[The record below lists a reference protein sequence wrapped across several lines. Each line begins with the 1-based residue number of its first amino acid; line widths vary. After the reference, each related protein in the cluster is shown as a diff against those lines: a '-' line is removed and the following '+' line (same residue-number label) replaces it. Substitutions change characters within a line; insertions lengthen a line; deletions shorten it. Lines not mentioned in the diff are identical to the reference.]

1 MNTKITANFAGQTV
15 FVGMDVHKSSW
26 NLGIHLNDQFI
37 RNVHQKPSPRVM
49 VQYLQHQYPGAR
61 YKAVYEAGKFGFW
74 IQRQLSSLGVDCI
87 VINPA
92 DVPKSQKDSLQKT
105 DARDAR
111 NLGLRLQ
118 TGVLRGIH
126 IPDEQ
131 QEADRVF
138 FRHLKRIW
146 KDLTRCKN
154 RIKGLLA
161 FSGIDIPEQYDNASW
176 SLNFINWLK
185 QLDCTLISRRQA
197 LNYMI
202 NQMLFLRTELLSISN
217 AIRKMMREKRY
228 KTNYYLLRSIPGIGP
243 LTAASILVEIGD
255 INRFPTFYH
264 LNSFVGLLPMEHS
277 SGESENKGM
286 LTVRKHRQLRSD
298 LVESAWTAKRTDPAM
313 TLYFQE
319 QVKRKSSK
327 IVIIKIARKLLNRIR
342 FVLLNQQPYEYG
354 VLK

>member
-1 MNTKITANFAGQTV
+1 MSKVKANFQGQKI

-26 NLGIHLNDQFI
+26 NLGIYLNDMFI
-37 RNVHQKPSPRVM
+37 KNVHQKPNPRIM
-49 VQYLQHQYPGAR
+49 ANYLQTQYPGAT

-74 IQRQLSSLGVDCI
+74 IQRQLTQLGIECLV
-87 VINPA
+87 VNPA
-92 DVPKSQKDSLQKT
+92 DIPKTQKDSLQKT
-105 DARDAR
+105 DPRDAR

-118 TGVLRGIH
+118 SGVLRGIH

-138 FRHLKRIW
+138 FRHRKRIL

-161 FSGIDIPEQYDNASW
+161 FSGIEIPEAYDNAGW
-176 SLNFINWLK
+176 SRNFINWLK
-185 QLDCTLISRRQA
+185 VLDCKQQSRKRA
-197 LNYMI
+197 LDYQT
-202 NQMLFLRTELLSISN
+202 NQVEFLRKELLAISN
-217 AIRKMMREKRY
+217 EIRKMMREQRY

-243 LTAASILVEIGD
+243 LTAASLLVEIGD
-255 INRFPTFYH
+255 VKRFETFYH
-264 LNSFVGLLPMEHS
+264 LNSFVGLLPMERS
-277 SGESENKGM
+277 SGVSENKLS

-313 TLYFQE
+313 ALYFQE
-319 QVKRKSSK
+319 QIKRKDSK

-342 FVLLNQQPYEYG
+342 FVLLNQQPYEFG
-354 VLK
+354 VVK